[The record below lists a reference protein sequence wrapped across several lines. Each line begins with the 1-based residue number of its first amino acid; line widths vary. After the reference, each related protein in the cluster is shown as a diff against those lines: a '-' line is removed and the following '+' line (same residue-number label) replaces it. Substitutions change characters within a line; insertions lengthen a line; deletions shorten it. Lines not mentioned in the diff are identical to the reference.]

1 MPKEPFSD
9 LLEEAK
15 PKINPWAW
23 ISTLYFAEG
32 IPYVI
37 VMVVSTIMYKN
48 LGISNSDIAFYTSW
62 LYLPW
67 VIKFAWSPFVDILKT
82 KRFWIIVMQ
91 LILGVGFAG
100 VALTLPADNFFR
112 YSLAFLWLLAFSSA
126 THDIAADGFY
136 MLALREDQ
144 QAFFVGIRST
154 FYRIAMITGQG
165 LLVVLA
171 GYLEEQINLVRAW
184 QITMG
189 VSGALMIFLYLYHS
203 AILPK
208 VEDEPEE
215 KTSFNE
221 ILNELVNVL
230 VKFFQKKQILL
241 IIVFILLYRLGE
253 AQLGKIAAPF
263 LLDSVDAGGL
273 GISTKE
279 VGLIYGTIGVIALVA
294 GGIIGGI
301 LASRDGLKAWIWWMV
316 AAINIPNVVYIYL
329 SATQPSSFY
338 IISSCVAIEQFGY
351 GFGFTAFMLYLIY
364 VADGEHKT
372 AHFAFCTA
380 LMALGMMIP
389 GMFSGDIQ
397 EAIGYQNF
405 FIWVLVATIPAFIL
419 TYFIPL
425 DPEFGKKK
433 K

>member
-215 KTSFNE
+215 KTSFKE
-221 ILNELVNVL
+221 ILNELVKVL

-301 LASRDGLKAWIWWMV
+301 LASRDGLKAWIWWM
-316 AAINIPNVVYIYL
+316 
-329 SATQPSSFY
+329 
-338 IISSCVAIEQFGY
+338 
-351 GFGFTAFMLYLIY
+351 
-364 VADGEHKT
+364 
-372 AHFAFCTA
+372 
-380 LMALGMMIP
+380 
-389 GMFSGDIQ
+389 
-397 EAIGYQNF
+397 
-405 FIWVLVATIPAFIL
+405 
-419 TYFIPL
+419 
-425 DPEFGKKK
+425 
-433 K
+433 